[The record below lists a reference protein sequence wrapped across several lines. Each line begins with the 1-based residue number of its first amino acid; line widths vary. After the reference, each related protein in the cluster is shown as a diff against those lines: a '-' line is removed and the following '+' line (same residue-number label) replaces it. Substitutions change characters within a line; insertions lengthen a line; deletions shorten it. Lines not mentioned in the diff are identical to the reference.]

1 MFKSLISTIALGVFL
16 LSLQTAA
23 EAQDEHDIADESVR
37 ILDSVNKQSK
47 DFFSDSEPFFNTVE
61 TGMENIAVYA
71 LLLDQGMTET
81 DEKWV
86 KAKMYAEFGALYESG
101 KQDIPAVLEGL
112 ESLSYNFSRAKID
125 LNQLHERTDDS
136 DLQIEIYE
144 KKGDEC
150 FEKYQEIG
158 GKIDDLSNAG
168 VPIPDELIAEADDLE
183 SCMEQAIAEKR
194 IIAAEAEIVSV
205 MAGYLN
211 ETGNTI
217 DQLGKRYPVAISN
230 NLISFLNSVRQ
241 VEASIR
247 LGKLDMI
254 RLKLANFDHQAK
266 SLRTMMN
273 QLGKISNELWD
284 TRKKIE
290 VHGGKMV
297 KGRSM
302 KEKMDFYRSKLKKP
316 DSK

>member
-1 MFKSLISTIALGVFL
+1 
-16 LSLQTAA
+16 
-23 EAQDEHDIADESVR
+23 
-37 ILDSVNKQSK
+37 
-47 DFFSDSEPFFNTVE
+47 
-61 TGMENIAVYA
+61 
-71 LLLDQGMTET
+71 
-81 DEKWV
+81 
-86 KAKMYAEFGALYESG
+86 
-101 KQDIPAVLEGL
+101 LEW
-112 ESLSYNFSRAKID
+112 LSYNFSRAKID
-125 LNQLHERTDDS
+125 LNQLHEITDDS

-316 DSK
+316 NSK